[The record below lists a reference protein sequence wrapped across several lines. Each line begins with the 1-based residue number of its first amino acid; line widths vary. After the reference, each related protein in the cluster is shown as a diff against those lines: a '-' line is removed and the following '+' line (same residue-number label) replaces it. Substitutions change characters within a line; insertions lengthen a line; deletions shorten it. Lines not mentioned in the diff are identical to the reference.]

1 MRSRLV
7 AGNWK
12 MNGSRDMATEL
23 LSAIGSGVSQLT
35 GVEVVVC
42 PPFVLIS
49 QAITM
54 LADSGVAVGGQDL
67 DPNMSGA
74 FTGQINAGLL
84 LDQGCRYAI
93 VGHSERR
100 TLYGEGDEWVAQKA
114 LAAQSAGLSPIV
126 CVGETLEEREAGR
139 TESVI
144 QRQLEA
150 VIHHGG
156 VALLAEAVV
165 AYEPVWAIGTGE
177 TATPEQADA
186 VHEFIRHRV
195 ASQSGTIAD
204 QLLILYGGSVKADN
218 APALFQKEHIDGGL
232 IGGAALSAQDFLKIC
247 SAAVR

>member
-1 MRSRLV
+1 
-7 AGNWK
+7 

-49 QAITM
+49 QAIAM

-144 QRQLEA
+144 QLTL
-150 VIHHGG
+150 IH
-156 VALLAEAVV
+156 
-165 AYEPVWAIGTGE
+165 I
-177 TATPEQADA
+177 
-186 VHEFIRHRV
+186 
-195 ASQSGTIAD
+195 
-204 QLLILYGGSVKADN
+204 
-218 APALFQKEHIDGGL
+218 
-232 IGGAALSAQDFLKIC
+232 
-247 SAAVR
+247 